1 VAGNIWRIGGFRNL
15 WISQSV
21 SLVGTQITLLAFP
34 LLALLLLDA
43 SALQV
48 SLLST
53 VEFLP
58 VLLLGLPAGAWVDR
72 LAKRPVL
79 ILTDLARAG
88 ALLAI
93 PAAYLFDA
101 LTLPLLYAVAF
112 VIGLGTLFFDVA
124 QLSYLPALVDE
135 DRLVDAN
142 GKLEASRS
150 VAQLAGP
157 GLGGFLVQLLGGPV
171 AIVVDAVS
179 YLVSAGFLTRIKGT
193 DTPAGPVQRV
203 GLRREIGDGL
213 RFVLGH
219 PLLRPIVI
227 SAAAAELAFA
237 AVLALQV
244 PYAVDTLGLD
254 AGVLGLAIA
263 VGNAGGLLGAFG
275 CGWIARRFPT
285 GPAMIAS
292 IAVFSL
298 GAALVPLAGGAIGF
312 AAALF
317 VVYAG
322 VVVFNVLQ
330 VTVCQT
336 ATPSHLLGRMNA
348 TLRFL
353 TWGMV
358 PVGAALGGLLVE
370 PLGMRGVL
378 WLAAAVTAAS
388 ILPPLF
394 SRVRALSTTSPA
406 TEPTET
412 ERTNS

>member
-1 VAGNIWRIGGFRNL
+1 
-15 WISQSV
+15 
-21 SLVGTQITLLAFP
+21 
-34 LLALLLLDA
+34 
-43 SALQV
+43 
-48 SLLST
+48 
-53 VEFLP
+53 
-58 VLLLGLPAGAWVDR
+58 
-72 LAKRPVL
+72 
-79 ILTDLARAG
+79 
-88 ALLAI
+88 
-93 PAAYLFDA
+93 
-101 LTLPLLYAVAF
+101 
-112 VIGLGTLFFDVA
+112 
-124 QLSYLPALVDE
+124 
-135 DRLVDAN
+135 
-142 GKLEASRS
+142 
-150 VAQLAGP
+150 
-157 GLGGFLVQLLGGPV
+157 
-171 AIVVDAVS
+171 
-179 YLVSAGFLTRIKGT
+179 
-193 DTPAGPVQRV
+193 
-203 GLRREIGDGL
+203 
-213 RFVLGH
+213 
-219 PLLRPIVI
+219 
-227 SAAAAELAFA
+227 
-237 AVLALQV
+237 
-244 PYAVDTLGLD
+244 VDTLGLD